1 MMDSKIQTQSKRIV
15 LLNNTLKR
23 EQAVSDSLSSVVVLS
38 NKAKTDLSRAYDF
51 QTDQTDALKRT
62 IVTMKR
68 KHNAFKGLAITTFT
82 ATILGLLLIK

>member
-15 LLNNTLKR
+15 LLNNTLTR

-38 NKAKTDLSRAYDF
+38 GQATAELSRAYDF
-51 QTDQTDALKRT
+51 QTDQADALKKT

-68 KHNAFKGLAITTFT
+68 KHNAFKGLAVTTLT